1 MTIEESPLPERVAKY
16 YSQLQVV
23 AADLNSVSDQ
33 LGKSISEIDSAL
45 KILNLGI
52 SVWVKI
58 HGGEGRDSGSSFWRR
73 DIGYSKIDGKWGIS
87 LRKIEGDYND
97 PEDEVLEQW
106 PFNDAPRSLRLEA
119 IEKIPALLEE
129 LSTQAIKT
137 TKEIQA
143 RLAEAQ
149 AVASAVKGAASPSPL
164 KRVPILRRAMEPPPE
179 ARHIPRAMTSP
190 PEAKPL
196 PKVFVDS
203 SGDKQ

>member
-58 HGGEGRDSGSSFWRR
+58 HGGEGGDSGSSFWRR

-87 LRKIEGDYND
+87 LRKVEGYYDD
-97 PEDEVLEQW
+97 PEEEALEQW
-106 PFNDAPRSLRLEA
+106 LFNDAPRSLRLEA

-129 LSTQAIKT
+129 LSTQAVKT
-137 TKEIQA
+137 TKDIQA

-149 AVASAVKGAASPSPL
+149 AVATAVKDAARSSTTKRPL
-164 KRVPILRRAMEPPPE
+164 GRMERPPRAE
-179 ARHIPRAMTSP
+179 AVPRAMTPP
-190 PEAKPL
+190 PEAKPIPRVFAPL
-196 PKVFVDS
+196 PEEKR
-203 SGDKQ
+203 